1 MNAVKTFL
9 LLGLLTMLLVVA
21 GDVLGGRQ
29 GMVLAFGFAVVMNAA
44 AYWWSDRIVLR
55 MYRAREVGPAEAP
68 DLHRLT
74 EELARRAALPTPRLA
89 LIPSETPNAF
99 AAGRNP
105 ALAVVA
111 VTTGLLRH
119 LEPEE
124 VRGVLAHELA
134 HIKHRDILIA
144 SLAAVMAGAIGM
156 LTSMARFALIF
167 GGHRGRE
174 GSGNPFAMLLML
186 IIMPLAALLVQMAVS
201 RSREY
206 HADEAAARF
215 VGSPRPLIR
224 ALQRLEEAAGRIP
237 LPANPATAH
246 LFIVNPLRGGG
257 LLSLFSTHPPLE
269 KRVARLQALSR

>member
-1 MNAVKTFL
+1 MNTLKTFSL
-9 LLGLLTMLLVVA
+9 LALLTMLLVVA

-29 GMVLAFGFAVVMNAA
+29 GMLLAFGFAVVMNAA

-55 MYRAREVGPAEAP
+55 MYRAREIGPAEAP

-99 AAGRNP
+99 ATGRNP
-105 ALAVVA
+105 AHAVVA

-124 VRGVLAHELA
+124 IRGVLAHELA

-156 LTSMARFALIF
+156 LASMARFALIF

-174 GSGNPFAMLLML
+174 GGGNPFAMLLML
-186 IIMPLAALLVQMAVS
+186 IVMPLAALVVQMAVS

-224 ALQRLEEAAGRIP
+224 ALQRLEKAAGRIP

-269 KRVARLQALSR
+269 KRVARLQALSG

>member
-1 MNAVKTFL
+1 MNTVKTFL
-9 LLGLLTMLLVVA
+9 LLALLTVLLVMA
-21 GDVLGGRQ
+21 GDALGGRQ
-29 GMVLAFGFAVVMNAA
+29 GMLLAFGFAVAMNGA

-68 DLHRLT
+68 DLYRLT
-74 EELARRAALPTPRLA
+74 EELARKAGLPTPRLA

-99 AAGRNP
+99 ATGRNP
-105 ALAVVA
+105 AHAVVA
-111 VTTGLLRH
+111 ITTGLLRH

-124 VRGVLAHELA
+124 IRGVLAHELA

-156 LTSMARFALIF
+156 LASMARFALIF

-174 GSGNPFAMLLML
+174 GGGNPFAMLIML
-186 IIMPLAALLVQMAVS
+186 IVMPLAALLVQMAVS

-215 VGSPRPLIR
+215 VGSPRPLMR
-224 ALQRLEEAAGRIP
+224 ALKRLEAAAQRLP
-237 LPANPATAH
+237 LEANPATAH

-257 LLSLFSTHPPLE
+257 VLSLFSTHPPVD
-269 KRVARLQALSR
+269 KRIARLQALER

>member
-1 MNAVKTFL
+1 MNTVKTFL
-9 LLGLLTMLLVVA
+9 LLALLTVFLVTA
-21 GDVLGGRQ
+21 GDALGGRQ
-29 GMVLAFGFAVVMNAA
+29 GMLLAFGFAVAMNGA

-55 MYRAREVGPAEAP
+55 MYRARELGQAEAP
-68 DLHRLT
+68 ELHRMIG
-74 EELARRAALPTPRLA
+74 ELARRAGLPVPRIA
-89 LIPSETPNAF
+89 VIPSETPNAF
-99 AAGRNP
+99 ATGRNP
-105 ALAVVA
+105 RNAVVA
-111 VTTGLLRH
+111 VTAGLLRH

-124 VRGVLAHELA
+124 IRGVLAHELA

-156 LTSMARFALIF
+156 LASMARFAMIF

-174 GSGNPFAMLLML
+174 GGGNPLAMLIMV
-186 IIMPLAALLVQMAVS
+186 IVMPLAALLVQMAIS
-201 RSREY
+201 RSREF

-224 ALQRLEEAAGRIP
+224 ALKRLEAAAKRVP

-257 LLSLFSTHPPLE
+257 VLVLFSTHPPLE
-269 KRVARLQALSR
+269 KRVARLEALAR